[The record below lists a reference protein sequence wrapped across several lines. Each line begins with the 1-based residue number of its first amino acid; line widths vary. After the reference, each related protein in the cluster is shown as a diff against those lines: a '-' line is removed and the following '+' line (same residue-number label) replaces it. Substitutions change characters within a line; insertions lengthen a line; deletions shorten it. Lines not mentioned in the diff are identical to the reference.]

1 MALLTT
7 IAEKGQSPKI
17 FNIPDSDLKNYSE
30 VQIEESKL
38 AQHGETVAGAEDA
51 TELEAASPEGDV
63 QAYGGLCDCFFL
75 FSPSSGHAGK
85 KETPTA
91 LGPPVALWT
100 CRLQLPSLPRS
111 AGRPPTL
118 GEFC

>member
-17 FNIPDSDLKNYSE
+17 FSIPDSDLKNYSE

-38 AQHGETVAGAEDA
+38 AQPGETVAGAEDA

-63 QAYGGLCDCFFL
+63 QAYGG
-75 FSPSSGHAGK
+75 
-85 KETPTA
+85 
-91 LGPPVALWT
+91 W
-100 CRLQLPSLPRS
+100 CRCYFRIDRKSVV
-111 AGRPPTL
+111 
-118 GEFC
+118 

>member
-17 FNIPDSDLKNYSE
+17 FNIPDSDLQNYSE

-51 TELEAASPEGDV
+51 TELAAASPEGDV
-63 QAYGGLCDCFFL
+63 QAYGG
-75 FSPSSGHAGK
+75 
-85 KETPTA
+85 
-91 LGPPVALWT
+91 W
-100 CRLQLPSLPRS
+100 CRCYFRM
-111 AGRPPTL
+111 AGRWWYKDQPCRWPCPPL
-118 GEFC
+118 Y